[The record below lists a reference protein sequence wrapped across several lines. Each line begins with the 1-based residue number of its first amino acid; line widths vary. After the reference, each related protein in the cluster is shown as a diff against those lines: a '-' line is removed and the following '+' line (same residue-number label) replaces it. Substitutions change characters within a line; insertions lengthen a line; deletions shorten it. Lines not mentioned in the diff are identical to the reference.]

1 MTQSTRPRHHTAEP
15 PEDVVLGVDTHKDT
29 HVAAVTTTTGAM
41 LDTRS
46 FPTTQEGYRQLLS
59 WARSFGRLQ
68 RAGAECTGSY
78 GAALTRYLHSE
89 GITVIEV
96 NQPDKA
102 TRRRRGKTDAAA
114 AAQAVLSGRATATA
128 KTSDGPV
135 EAIRMFKMA
144 KGSAIKSR
152 SQAINQLK
160 AVLVSADPAL
170 RESLTGLSNPEL
182 IRRCSELE
190 AVDGIGPA
198 AAARHT
204 LRLLARRIQHLTE
217 EINDL
222 TARITTAIAA
232 RAPRLLEHYGV
243 GPDTAAALL
252 IAVGDNP
259 QRMGSEASFAA
270 LCGVSPVEAS
280 SGKTQRR
287 RLNRGGD
294 RQANSALYTIV
305 LARLRWDTRTRDYVE
320 RRISEGKTRSWN
332 SPSSGPNSPPSGRL
346 GVRTKVDRRSS
357 TARPSKVTSLRW
369 APRAV
374 GSGAT
379 SGTCCLVVVGA
390 APTGGT
396 TRSPEPIRPAGL
408 PA

>member
-1 MTQSTRPRHHTAEP
+1 MPSTTQSTRPRHHTTEP

-46 FPTTQEGYRQLLS
+46 FPTTQDGYRQLLS

-68 RAGAECTGSY
+68 RAGVECTGSY

-102 TRRRRGKTDAAA
+102 TRRRRGKTDAIDAAA

-135 EAIRMFKMA
+135 ETIRMFKMA
-144 KGSAIKSR
+144 KGSATKSR
-152 SQAINQLK
+152 SQTINQLK
-160 AVLVSADPAL
+160 AILVSADPAL
-170 RESLTGLSNPEL
+170 RESLTGLSNPKL

-190 AVDGIGPA
+190 AVDGTSPA

-204 LRLLARRIQHLTE
+204 LRLLARRVQHLTE
-217 EINDL
+217 EIKDL
-222 TARITTAIAA
+222 TTRITTAIAA

-252 IAVGDNP
+252 IAAGDNP
-259 QRMGSEASFAA
+259 ERMGSEASFAA

-294 RQANSALYTIV
+294 R
-305 LARLRWDTRTRDYVE
+305 
-320 RRISEGKTRSWN
+320 
-332 SPSSGPNSPPSGRL
+332 
-346 GVRTKVDRRSS
+346 
-357 TARPSKVTSLRW
+357 
-369 APRAV
+369 
-374 GSGAT
+374 
-379 SGTCCLVVVGA
+379 
-390 APTGGT
+390 
-396 TRSPEPIRPAGL
+396 
-408 PA
+408 